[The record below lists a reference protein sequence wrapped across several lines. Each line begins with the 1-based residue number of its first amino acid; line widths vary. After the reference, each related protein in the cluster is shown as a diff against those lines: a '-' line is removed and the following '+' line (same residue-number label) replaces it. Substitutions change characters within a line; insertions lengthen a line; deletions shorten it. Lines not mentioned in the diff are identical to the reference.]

1 MKLQQH
7 YLIMKE
13 YDVLPV
19 HNNPVYYVQPG
30 WSDGM
35 VGGNHTPWD
44 IRTLLS
50 LFIFQRIIRIDF

>member
-1 MKLQQH
+1 
-7 YLIMKE
+7 MKE

-30 WSDGM
+30 RSAGL

-44 IRTLLS
+44 IRNLLS